1 MLSLDRL
8 TLALRATAEPTRLRL
23 LALCAE
29 REIPV
34 SELASL
40 LGQSEPRVSRHLKI
54 LCSAGLLV
62 RSRRGQW
69 VRYRAA
75 GEGDAGALVSFVLSR
90 LDRGDRTLRRD
101 RERAEQQAPLQPVA
115 LADTR
120 AGRAAAGFLLG
131 GEPGASGRGRARR
144 LLLVTPRERGL
155 VEASFQL
162 ASHVTLVAG
171 AERREAL
178 ATLCEETGAPYSLR
192 ETLPPLAEG
201 PYDIVVV
208 DASHLEQI
216 QQLEATL
223 ESLRGNLATAARLC
237 VVVPYGALESARGNV
252 IAHPL
257 AELRGALA
265 RTGFATTRLKPIE
278 NGASAWLAA
287 LAQLAP
293 ANAVAREGVA

>member
-8 TLALRATAEPTRLRL
+8 TSALRAAAEPTRLRL
-23 LALCAE
+23 LGLCAE
-29 REIPV
+29 REVPV

-90 LDRGDRTLRRD
+90 LDPADRTVRRD
-101 RERAEQQAPLQPVA
+101 RERAVQHAPLQPIA

-120 AGRAAAGFLLG
+120 AGRAAAGFLMG
-131 GEPGASGRGRARR
+131 GEPGASGLGRVRR
-144 LLLVTPRERGL
+144 LLLVTPHERAL
-155 VEASFQL
+155 VDAAFQL
-162 ASHVTLVAG
+162 AAHVTLVAS

-178 ATLCEETGAPYSLR
+178 AALGEETGGSWSLH
-192 ETLPPLAEG
+192 EDLPLRGEG
-201 PYDIVVV
+201 PHDAAVV
-208 DASHLEQI
+208 DASDLEQVTR
-216 QQLEATL
+216 LEATL
-223 ESLRGNLATAARLC
+223 ESVRASLAAAARLC
-237 VVVPYGALESARGNV
+237 VIVPYAALESVRGNV

-257 AELRGALA
+257 AELRSALVRA
-265 RTGFATTRLKPIE
+265 GFATTRLKPIE

-287 LAQLAP
+287 LATLAP
-293 ANAVAREGVA
+293 AQTQAREGAA

>member
-8 TLALRATAEPTRLRL
+8 TAALRATAEPTRLRL
-23 LALCAE
+23 LALCGE
-29 REIPV
+29 REYPV

-54 LCSAGLLV
+54 LGSAGLLV

-75 GEGDAGALVSFVLSR
+75 GESDAGALVSFVLSR
-90 LDRGDRTLRRD
+90 LDPADRTVRRD
-101 RERAEQQAPLQPVA
+101 RERAQRHAPPQPMA

-131 GEPGASGRGRARR
+131 GEPGASGLGRVRR
-144 LLLVTPRERGL
+144 LLLVAPRERGL
-155 VEASFQL
+155 VDAAFQL

-178 ATLCEETGAPYSLR
+178 VALGEEKGGSWSIHAG
-192 ETLPPLAEG
+192 LPPQGEG
-201 PYDIVVV
+201 AHDAAVV
-208 DASHLEQI
+208 DASHLEQASG
-216 QQLEATL
+216 LEALL
-223 ESLRGNLATAARLC
+223 ESVRASLSAAARLC

-257 AELRGALA
+257 AELRSTLTRA
-265 RTGFATTRLKPIE
+265 GFATTRLKPIE

-287 LAQLAP
+287 LATLAP
-293 ANAVAREGVA
+293 AQIQASEGVA